1 MANRHAAIGKNSCG
15 GGRSMRDDDFDEEDV
30 WAVMKERKD
39 SSPRMR
45 KSLEYCSGSSSS
57 SSSAWRLPTAP
68 RGIRRGINTPS
79 HEAKPAHHSSA
90 PMNIPD
96 WSKIYRK
103 NSRAMP
109 WIDDVEDGNEAGNT
123 HQVCIDDDDD
133 DGGGEDDDMVPPHE
147 WIARKLASSQISS
160 FSVCEGIGRTLKG
173 RDLSKV
179 RNAVLTKTG
188 FLE

>member
-1 MANRHAAIGKNSCG
+1 MANRHAAIGNSSGG
-15 GGRSMRDDDFDEEDV
+15 GGRSMRDEDFDEEDV
-30 WAVMKERKD
+30 WGVVKDRED
-39 SSPRMR
+39 SSPIMR
-45 KSLEYCSGSSSS
+45 KSKDYSSGSSSSS

-68 RGIRRGINTPS
+68 RGIRRGNNTPS
-79 HEAKPAHHSSA
+79 HEAKLVQHSSA

-109 WIDDVEDGNEAGNT
+109 WVDGVEDVNDAGNT
-123 HQVCIDDDDD
+123 HQICVVDDDDD
-133 DGGGEDDDMVPPHE
+133 DGDDDIVPPHE